1 MLLGSVIDPQPLES
15 PVSQGEIVAGKY
27 RVERVLGVGGM
38 GVVVSAR
45 HTTLDQ
51 VVAIKFLIAHELD
64 SHEVAIGRFLAEAR
78 AAALIESDYVCRVF
92 DVGTLPTG
100 VPFMVMEH
108 LEGRDLD
115 EEIAQRG
122 QLDIVEAV
130 DYVLQAADALAAAHA
145 LGIVHRDIKPAN
157 LFLALR
163 PDGTRRVKVLDF
175 GISKAGG
182 PDNPR
187 ATSLGTP
194 AYMSPEQVRAAP
206 DVDLRTDIWGL
217 GAILYE
223 LITGQMAFGGDD
235 VKSILDHV
243 LKDDPCPMQSL
254 RADAPSE
261 LEAIVMRCLER
272 ERDRRW
278 ASAATFAGALSTYGS
293 AGVFSNLASVQRE
306 LGSMSSISAVRAQGS
321 NSVEPMVASVR
332 ASMATEPDPDEVR
345 VRGEGIVQ
353 DWTKQRARKRM
364 ARVAV
369 LALAAVSVVVGAAA
383 LLVRVSGRAPGEA
396 DTSAAGAGA
405 PMAAEALPANANANA
420 SANAS
425 ANAASATS
433 VYPATNPVHSARGLV
448 PRQMV
453 GVRPTVRPAPKGSV
467 NHLLDTRD

>member
-1 MLLGSVIDPQPLES
+1 
-15 PVSQGEIVAGKY
+15 
-27 RVERVLGVGGM
+27 
-38 GVVVSAR
+38 
-45 HTTLDQ
+45 
-51 VVAIKFLIAHELD
+51 
-64 SHEVAIGRFLAEAR
+64 VAIGRFLAEAR

-122 QLDIVEAV
+122 QLDIVDAV

-187 ATSLGTP
+187 HAHGGSTGSSASSLGTP
-194 AYMSPEQVRAAP
+194 AYMSPEHVRAAP

-223 LITGQMAFGGDD
+223 LVTGQMAFVGDD

-254 RADAPSE
+254 RRDAPSE
-261 LEAIVMRCLER
+261 LEAIVMRCLDR

-278 ASAATFAGALSTYGS
+278 ASAATFARALSAYGS
-293 AGVFSNLASVQRE
+293 AGIFSNLASVQRE
-306 LGSMSSISAVRAQGS
+306 LGSLSSISAVRTQGS

-332 ASMATEPDPDEVR
+332 DSMATAPDPDEVR

-353 DWTKQRARKRM
+353 DWTKLRARKRT
-364 ARVAV
+364 ARAAV
-369 LALAAVSVVVGAAA
+369 LALAAVSLVVGAGA
-383 LLVRVSGRAPGEA
+383 LLVRVSGRAPGAA

-405 PMAAEALPANANANA
+405 PMAAEAVLAANANA

-425 ANAASATS
+425 ANANANASAEAAAGAVPAGAAATS
-433 VYPATNPVHSARGLV
+433 VYPTTIPVHAARGSM
-448 PRQMV
+448 PRQTV
-453 GVRPTVRPAPKGSV
+453 GTRPTVRPAPKGSV